1 MIQGPL
7 PLTAGPPCL
16 EAMRSVAATCL
27 DRSLRAPPRQLYLAS
42 RIGQPLH
49 PVYWTESLICAF
61 LLSPWFDVFCL
72 LHSRAVCSC
81 SIVISFFFSPSIE
94 HRDCSSPLLPHLFSN
109 TPPIQP
115 ILYPFAASFLPHT
128 PPTSSLSAL
137 ATSPSTQWT
146 TLSPM
151 PCHAFRTQP
160 RLGVHNGSHLIWNP
174 EVGVCSQSVSGSHP
188 PSFILSL
195 VFFGTVIHWR
205 A

>member
-128 PPTSSLSAL
+128 HPPHFIPLGTGYFTINAMDHPITHAMPCLSNSTPAW
-137 ATSPSTQWT
+137 STQRESSYLEPGGW
-146 TLSPM
+146 
-151 PCHAFRTQP
+151 
-160 RLGVHNGSHLIWNP
+160 RL
-174 EVGVCSQSVSGSHP
+174 QSVSQ
-188 PSFILSL
+188 
-195 VFFGTVIHWR
+195 W
-205 A
+205 

>member
-16 EAMRSVAATCL
+16 EAMRSVVATCL
-27 DRSLRAPPRQLYLAS
+27 DRSLRSPPRQLYLAS

-115 ILYPFAASFLPHT
+115 ILYPFAASFLPLTHT
-128 PPTSSLSAL
+128 PPLHSSRHWLLHHQRSGPPYHA
-137 ATSPSTQWT
+137 
-146 TLSPM
+146 M
-151 PCHAFRTQP
+151 PCHAFRTKT

-188 PSFILSL
+188 PSFILFL
-195 VFFGTVIHWR
+195 VFFSER
-205 A
+205 